1 MLPYLAQD
9 WVCNGKIKK
18 KEMWAPIIL
27 GVMACMVWPQ
37 YYLHTYY
44 SYVKQEKKERMR
56 IVKLLSFQQFVRQIW
71 YECVLR

>member
-1 MLPYLAQD
+1 MLSYLAQD
-9 WVCNGKIKK
+9 GVCNGKIKK

-44 SYVKQEKKERMR
+44 SYVKQEKRKGWE
-56 IVKLLSFQQFVRQIW
+56 
-71 YECVLR
+71 